1 MHLFSVCQEKAHK
14 KPLHLHR
21 LGYNV
26 EEKIKRKKYMRVLF
40 EGGCSLLHLKT
51 AECFCTS
58 LHSFTIV
65 IYIVHECGF
74 EAPMP

>member
-26 EEKIKRKKYMRVLF
+26 EEKIKRKKYMR
-40 EGGCSLLHLKT
+40 S
-51 AECFCTS
+51 
-58 LHSFTIV
+58 
-65 IYIVHECGF
+65 YIWKAVAACCN
-74 EAPMP
+74 

>member
-26 EEKIKRKKYMRVLF
+26 EEKIKRKIYAFLHLEHF
-40 EGGCSLLHLKT
+40 EGLQDIGT
-51 AECFCTS
+51 AFVT
-58 LHSFTIV
+58 L
-65 IYIVHECGF
+65 
-74 EAPMP
+74 